1 MNRKSEGNE
10 RLGAIG
16 GERLPGQGGPAA
28 GDPLARRLSR
38 PPYGLLG
45 ATGDAVTVDALLAAI
60 RTAHLRPQ
68 PTVIAHLNLHGVYL
82 YHRHAEMRQLHE
94 AADLVYFDGMPLVF
108 WARLLGLRVSRQHR
122 VTFLDYKEQLF
133 ALADELS
140 WRVFYLGG
148 KPGVA
153 AKAARQVS
161 ESYPNLTLRCH
172 HGYLETDADNE
183 RVIAQVREFRPQ
195 FVLVGMGM
203 PIQEQWLLRNHHHFP
218 STALIAVGAG
228 FDYLAGEVPTPGRW
242 LGAIGFE
249 WLSRLCSEPR
259 RLSYRY
265 LVEPWFLLP
274 HATRDLLS
282 YRLGVGSRH
291 RPPSPQGSGG

>member
-1 MNRKSEGNE
+1 MKRKSERDE
-10 RLGAIG
+10 RAGRVSE
-16 GERLPGQGGPAA
+16 GERLPESDGSAA
-28 GDPLARRLSR
+28 LDLNARN
-38 PPYGLLG
+38 PFGLLG
-45 ATGDAVTVDALLAAI
+45 ATGDAVTAAGLLAAI
-60 RTAHLRPQ
+60 RAAHLRPD
-68 PTVIAHLNLHGVYL
+68 PTVIAHLNLHGIYL

-94 AADLVYFDGMPLVF
+94 AAELVYLDGMPLVF
-108 WARLLGLRVSRQHR
+108 WAKLLGLNVSRCHR
-122 VTFLDYKEQLF
+122 VTFLDYKDQLF

-148 KPGVA
+148 RPGVA

-161 ESYPNLTLRCH
+161 DRYPNLSLRCH
-172 HGYLETDADNE
+172 HGYLATEADNE
-183 RVIAQVREFRPQ
+183 RVVAEIREFRPQ

-203 PIQEQWLLRNHHHFP
+203 PIQEKWLLRNHRRFA

-228 FDYLAGEVPTPGRW
+228 FDYLAGEIPTPGRW
-242 LGAIGFE
+242 LGAVGLE
-249 WLSRLCSEPR
+249 WLYRLCSEPT

-274 HATRDLLS
+274 HAARDLLS
-282 YRLGVGSRH
+282 YRLGAGSGD